1 MSTSYGYEERRICI
15 NQMRDWNND
24 GRRYWGSHLFAS
36 LIERAGFSSKRCIG
50 DSRIINQLEA
60 SSIID
65 RLEEHL
71 NLEIIGG
78 VYE

>member
-1 MSTSYGYEERRICI
+1 MSTSYGYEERRTRI

-24 GRRYWGSHLFAS
+24 GRRYWGSYLFAS
-36 LIERAGFSSKRCIG
+36 LIERAGFSSKRYTG

>member
-1 MSTSYGYEERRICI
+1 MSTNYGYEERRTRI

-24 GRRYWGSHLFAS
+24 GRRYWGSYLFAS
-36 LIERAGFSSKRCIG
+36 LIERAGFSSKRYIG